1 MKYFFH
7 PEAEVEFF
15 DAVNF
20 YERQQPGLGRRLSE
34 EVQTAIRQI
43 CEHPLAWEQMDS
55 QTRRFLTNRFPYGVL
70 YRIKEDHIRI
80 IAVMHLRRKPD
91 YWQIR

>member
-7 PEAEVEFF
+7 PAAEIEFS
-15 DAVNF
+15 DAVDF

-43 CEHPLAWEQMDS
+43 CEHPLAWEKVDS
-55 QTRRFLTNRFPYGVL
+55 QTAIGEPCNTAAAPEVQPGG
-70 YRIKEDHIRI
+70 
-80 IAVMHLRRKPD
+80 ATS
-91 YWQIR
+91 